1 MAKKEFIKVKP
12 GALSYEDITSHKSI
26 RVIEADEY
34 FDDSTKKTTQYG
46 TEYDSGRAI
55 NALAIK
61 SLRDKMLDMP
71 NSEDWFTGLKSM
83 AVDKLFDELRQ
94 CDHIGGT
101 SAVLLCIA
109 LIDKIPNLKYIY
121 GAEVHDSV
129 FVEYNGSVP
138 YGRPDEISTLI
149 DKDVAK
155 AVVHRESLARLKDC
169 KLKDKPS
176 IDDVAE
182 VAMQGT
188 TEWRGGVIDTT
199 LAKAECALY
208 HAANDYIDSVPDIV
222 IDEYTRNN
230 TYEDQMAAL
239 EGIIANQHRVQVI
252 TGIPG
257 CGKSHLITAI
267 DHVCLSNHIQRPLL
281 ISYTNKAT
289 LNLKERLPDYTFA
302 PLKTKTVPTINSA
315 YYRLANIDDSK
326 CPLKDTMFVIVD
338 EASMMSSTVLHKVMY
353 IFGRCHKNCR
363 LVLVGDVNQ
372 LPPVCQYGTPFK
384 NLASYLK
391 KTDSNAEPH
400 DNFYEIKEFR
410 RSNGKGIHDSF
421 VKFSEAGD
429 HEIVATEDV
438 SLAEVND
445 IDIASSL
452 VARMYDREEDPSRI
466 CCVCETNKQVDTVNI
481 ATVKELFN
489 LATDDFVVTTKY
501 GTTIVSVPMVE
512 GVRIVA
518 DANIEQDK
526 KHCNSKIGK
535 SEFATLKEIGPLKST
550 IVMDIGG
557 REVRIDNDLVQKEFK
572 VGYAATVH
580 KYQGSEREEVIYI
593 LENSANM
600 QGNAF
605 YGQKELKY
613 VGLSRA
619 TKKLD
624 ILALV
629 EGTTSVHKPSSMK
642 VHVNS
647 TKPTRMMF

>member
-1 MAKKEFIKVKP
+1 MPKKEYIKVRP
-12 GALSYEDITSHKSI
+12 GELSYEDVTSHKSI

-34 FDDSTKKTTQYG
+34 FDDTTKKTSQYG

-71 NSEDWFTGLKSM
+71 NSEDWFASLKTM

-109 LIDKIPNLKYIY
+109 LINKVPNLKYIY

-129 FVEYNGSVP
+129 FVEYNGYSP

-149 DKDVAK
+149 DKDVAI
-155 AVVHRESLARLKDC
+155 AVVHRESLSRLKDC

-176 IDDVAE
+176 IDEVAE
-182 VAMQGT
+182 EAMKGT

-208 HAANDYIDSVPDIV
+208 HAAMTDRIDEVPDIV

-230 TYEDQMAAL
+230 TYADQLKAL
-239 EGIIANQHRVQVI
+239 EGILSDSHRVQLV

-267 DHVCLSNHIQRPLL
+267 DHICLANHIERPLL

-289 LNLKERLPDYTFA
+289 LNLKERLPDYAFT
-302 PLKTKTVPTINSA
+302 PLKTKNVPTINSA

-326 CPLKDTMFVIVD
+326 CPLKNTMFVIVD
-338 EASMMSSTVLHKVMY
+338 EASMMSSSVLHKVMF
-353 IFGRCHKNCR
+353 IFEKCHKNCR
-363 LVLVGDVNQ
+363 LILVGDVNQ
-372 LPPVCQYGTPFK
+372 LPPVCQYGTPFRHIVE
-384 NLASYLK
+384 YLK
-391 KTDSNAEPH
+391 RTNQTDNL
-400 DNFYEIKEFR
+400 YEIEEFR

-421 VKFSEAGD
+421 VKFCGAGD

-445 IDIASSL
+445 IVIASSL
-452 VARMYDREEDPSRI
+452 VARMYEREEDPSRI

-481 ATVKELFN
+481 ATVKALFD
-489 LATDDFVVTTKY
+489 LATDDFVVVTKY
-501 GTTIVSVPMVE
+501 GSTIVSVPMVE

-518 DANIEQDK
+518 DANIEPDK
-526 KHCNSKIGK
+526 KHCNDKICK
-535 SEFATLKEIGPLKST
+535 SEFATLKDIGPLKST
-550 IVMDIGG
+550 LVMDIGG

-580 KYQGSEREEVIYI
+580 KYQGSEKEEVIYI

-605 YGQKELKY
+605 YAQKELKY

-629 EGTTSVHKPSSMK
+629 EGTTGVHKSSSMR
-642 VHVNS
+642 VHVNP
-647 TKPTRMMF
+647 TKPARMMF